1 MLGLGQGACYRGSAL
16 SPEGRGG
23 VPEMKLAESTLRQGS
38 SMCLGCLRHADS
50 TGDRTQGLTRCL
62 EATPQKHKVPC

>member
-1 MLGLGQGACYRGSAL
+1 MLGLGQGACYRSSAR

-38 SMCLGCLRHADS
+38 SICPGCLRHAHS
-50 TGDRTQGLTRCL
+50 TGDRTQGLTRFL
-62 EATPQKHKVPC
+62 EATLQKHKVPC